1 MNTRTR
7 LAFASV
13 SVTALALVVPT
24 ATAAEPVAG
33 PEPTPAPLV
42 TAANAVPGQY
52 IVTLDEGV
60 DAVEAT
66 ERLGL
71 RPTYVYD
78 KAINGFA
85 APLTALQLDVVRSSP
100 GVASVEEDAVVH
112 TPPQLSAPAVPRAP
126 AATWGLD
133 RINQWSL
140 PLDNDFTTQ
149 GSGAGVT
156 AYILDTGIDYNHDE
170 FGGRATFGFDAM
182 GDGRYG
188 QDCNGHGTHVAGTVA
203 GGTYGVARKANLVS
217 VRVLG
222 CDGRGS
228 YSGMI
233 AGFDWVAKNA
243 RQPAVLNGSLGGDRS
258 VALNNA
264 ATALAA
270 AGVLPVIAAGNSS
283 KDACDVS
290 PASATGTVTVA
301 ASNVWDEETS
311 FSNHGRCVELFAPGQ
326 DIVSARMGGGS
337 VAMNGTSMAAPH
349 VAGVAA
355 LYKARFPTAS
365 PAEVGQWLDGNS
377 TKGVL
382 NNLSTAT
389 PNKLLYTGGL

>member
-7 LAFASV
+7 LAFASA
-13 SVTALALVVPT
+13 SVTALALTVPT
-24 ATAAEPVAG
+24 ATAAESFAG

-52 IVTLDEGV
+52 IVTLDETI
-60 DAVEAT
+60 DAAKAT
-66 ERLGL
+66 EKLGL
-71 RPTYVYD
+71 RPTFVYD

-85 APLTALQLDVVRSSP
+85 APLTALQLDIVRKTP

-112 TPPQLSAPAVPRAP
+112 APPQPSAPALPRSP

-203 GGTYGVARKANLVS
+203 GRTYGVARKADLVS

-243 RQPAVLNGSLGGDRS
+243 RQPSVLNGSLGGDRS

-290 PASATGTVTVA
+290 PASAAGTVTVA
-301 ASNVWDEETS
+301 ASNAWDEETS

-326 DIVSARMGGGS
+326 DIMSAKMGGGS
-337 VAMNGTSMAAPH
+337 VAMDGTSMAAPH

-355 LYKARFPTAS
+355 LYKAQFPTAS
-365 PAEVGQWLDGNS
+365 PTEIRQWLDGNS

-382 NNLSTAT
+382 NNLSAAT

>member
-7 LAFASV
+7 LAFASAT
-13 SVTALALVVPT
+13 VTALALTVPT
-24 ATAAEPVAG
+24 ATAAEPPVG
-33 PEPTPAPLV
+33 PEPTSAPLV

-52 IVTLDEGV
+52 IVTLDKTM
-60 DAVEAT
+60 DAAKAT
-66 ERLGL
+66 EKLGL
-71 RPTYVYD
+71 KPTFVYD

-85 APLTALQLDVVRSSP
+85 APLTALQLDIVRKTP

-112 TPPQLSAPAVPRAP
+112 ALPLPSTPAAPRSP

-133 RINQWSL
+133 RIDQWSL

-149 GSGAGVT
+149 GNGAGVT
-156 AYILDTGIDYNHDE
+156 AYILDSGIDHNHDE

-182 GDGRYG
+182 GDGRQG

-203 GGTYGVARKANLVS
+203 GRTYGVAREADLVS

-233 AGFDWVAKNA
+233 AGLDWVAKNA

-264 ATALAA
+264 ATALAT

-290 PASATGTVTVA
+290 PASAAGTVTVA
-301 ASNVWDEETS
+301 ASNAWDEQTS
-311 FSNHGRCVELFAPGQ
+311 FSNHGRCVDLFAPGQ
-326 DIVSARMGGGS
+326 DVVSAKLGGGS

-355 LYKARFPTAS
+355 LYKAQYPTAS
-365 PAEVGQWLDGNS
+365 PADISQWLDGNS
-377 TKGVL
+377 TKGLL
-382 NNLSTAT
+382 NNLSTGT

>member
-1 MNTRTR
+1 M
-7 LAFASV
+7 
-13 SVTALALVVPT
+13 TALALVVPT

-52 IVTLDEGV
+52 IVTLDKGV

-355 LYKARFPTAS
+355 LYKAQFPTAS

>member
-7 LAFASV
+7 LAFASA
-13 SVTALALVVPT
+13 SLTALALAVPT
-24 ATAAEPVAG
+24 ATAAEPFAG

-42 TAANAVPGQY
+42 TAANAVPGQF
-52 IVTLDEGV
+52 IVTLDKAI
-60 DAVEAT
+60 DAAKAT
-66 ERLGL
+66 EQLGL
-71 RPTYVYD
+71 KPTFVYD

-85 APLTALQLDVVRSSP
+85 APLTAQQLDIVRKTP

-112 TPPQLSAPAVPRAP
+112 TSPQLSTPAVPRSP

-133 RINQWSL
+133 RIDQWSL
-140 PLDNDFTTQ
+140 PLDSDFTTQ
-149 GSGAGVT
+149 GNGAGVT
-156 AYILDTGIDYNHDE
+156 AYILDTGIDHNHDE

-203 GGTYGVARKANLVS
+203 GRTYGVARKANLVS

-264 ATALAA
+264 ATALAT

-283 KDACDVS
+283 KDVCEVS
-290 PASATGTVTVA
+290 PASAAGTVTVA

-311 FSNHGRCVELFAPGQ
+311 FSNHGRCVDLFAPGQ
-326 DIVSARMGGGS
+326 DVVSAKLGGGS
-337 VAMNGTSMAAPH
+337 VAMSGTSMAAPH

-355 LYKARFPTAS
+355 LYKAQYPTAS
-365 PAEVGQWLDGNS
+365 PAEISQWLDGNS

-382 NNLSTAT
+382 NNLSTGT

>member
-7 LAFASV
+7 LAFASASLTAV
-13 SVTALALVVPT
+13 ALAVPT
-24 ATAAEPVAG
+24 ATAAEPFAE

-42 TAANAVPGQY
+42 TAANAVPGQF
-52 IVTLDEGV
+52 IVTLDKSI
-60 DAVEAT
+60 DAAKAT
-66 ERLGL
+66 EQLGL
-71 RPTYVYD
+71 KPTFVYD

-85 APLTALQLDVVRSSP
+85 APLTAQQLDVVRKTP

-112 TPPQLSAPAVPRAP
+112 ASPQLSTPAVPRSP

-133 RINQWSL
+133 RIDQWSL
-140 PLDNDFTTQ
+140 PLDNDFTTR

-156 AYILDTGIDYNHDE
+156 AYILDTGIDINHDE

-203 GGTYGVARKANLVS
+203 GRTYGVARKANLVS

-264 ATALAA
+264 ATALAT

-283 KDACDVS
+283 KDACEVS
-290 PASATGTVTVA
+290 PASAAGTVTVA

-311 FSNHGRCVELFAPGQ
+311 FSNHGRCVDLFAPGQ
-326 DIVSARMGGGS
+326 DVVSAKLGGGS

-355 LYKARFPTAS
+355 LYKAQYPAAS
-365 PAEVGQWLDGNS
+365 PAEIGQWLDGNS

-382 NNLSTAT
+382 NNLSTGT

>member
-24 ATAAEPVAG
+24 ATAAQPVVG

-52 IVTLDEGV
+52 IVTLDKGV

-66 ERLGL
+66 EKLGL

-85 APLTALQLDVVRSSP
+85 APLTALQLDTVRSSP
-100 GVASVEEDAVVH
+100 GVASVEEDAVVR
-112 TPPQLSAPAVPRAP
+112 TPPQPSAPVTPRAP

-203 GGTYGVARKANLVS
+203 GATYGVARKANLVS

-311 FSNHGRCVELFAPGQ
+311 FSNHGRCVEIFAPGQ
-326 DIVSARMGGGS
+326 DVVSARMGGGS

-355 LYKARFPTAS
+355 LYKAQYPTAS

>member
-7 LAFASV
+7 LAFASA

-24 ATAAEPVAG
+24 ATAAESFVG

-52 IVTLDEGV
+52 IVTLDKAV
-60 DAVEAT
+60 DAVKAT
-66 ERLGL
+66 ETLGL
-71 RPTYVYD
+71 RPTFVYD

-85 APLTALQLDVVRSSP
+85 APLTAVQLDTVRSTP
-100 GVASVEEDAVVH
+100 GVASVEEDAVVQ
-112 TPPQLSAPAVPRAP
+112 TPPQLSAPATPRAP

-156 AYILDTGIDYNHDE
+156 AYILDTGIDYNHAE
-170 FGGRATFGFDAM
+170 FGGRATFGFDAI

-233 AGFDWVAKNA
+233 AGLDWVAKNA

-290 PASATGTVTVA
+290 PASAAGTVTVA

-311 FSNHGRCVELFAPGQ
+311 FSNHGRCVEFFAPGQ

-337 VAMNGTSMAAPH
+337 VAMSGTSMAAPH

-355 LYKARFPTAS
+355 LYKAQYPTAS
-365 PAEVGQWLDGNS
+365 PAEISQWLDGNS

-382 NNLSTAT
+382 NNLSTGT
-389 PNKLLYTGGL
+389 PDKLLYTGGL